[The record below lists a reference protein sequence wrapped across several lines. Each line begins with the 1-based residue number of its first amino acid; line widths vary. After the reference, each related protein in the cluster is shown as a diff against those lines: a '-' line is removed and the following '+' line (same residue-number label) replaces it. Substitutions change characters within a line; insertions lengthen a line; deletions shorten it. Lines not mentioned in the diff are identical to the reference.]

1 MPQRPR
7 IANSFLSL
15 SQCTLDGI
23 QDTMALCQILAS
35 AIENSIYLELQRSY
49 LKETRINL
57 FACLLLTLHFISFFK
72 QIYINFWHFRNE
84 KSFSRKYRQ
93 TWKVCERQ
101 VLLRR
106 SFYFFFIL
114 VPLGLINISSLLTQ
128 MVLSV
133 GGQNHGHD
141 MLFSIASNCVSK
153 KIYHLLAVPQF
164 FLSTPYENSNN

>member
-1 MPQRPR
+1 
-7 IANSFLSL
+7 
-15 SQCTLDGI
+15 
-23 QDTMALCQILAS
+23 MALYKFWLLLQKIVFIQSYHCS
-35 AIENSIYLELQRSY
+35 SQRSY
-49 LKETRINL
+49 LKETRIIL

-72 QIYINFWHFRNE
+72 QSYIKFWRFRNE
-84 KSFSRKYRQ
+84 KSFSRKYKQ

-106 SFYFFFIL
+106 SFYVFFIL

-141 MLFSIASNCVSK
+141 MLFLIASNCVSK
-153 KIYHLLAVPQF
+153 KILPFIGSSSV
-164 FLSTPYENSNN
+164 FLINPL